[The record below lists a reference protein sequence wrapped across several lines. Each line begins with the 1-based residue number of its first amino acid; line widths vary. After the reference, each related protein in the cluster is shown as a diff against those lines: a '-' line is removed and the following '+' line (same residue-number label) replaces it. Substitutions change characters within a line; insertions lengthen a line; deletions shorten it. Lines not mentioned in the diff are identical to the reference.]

1 MTRLMLPNRRR
12 LLAFGAAFPFA
23 CMAQAAPCTLAAEQE
38 VGPFYIAD
46 EALRGDIVED
56 RVGLPLTLRL
66 QVLDSRTCRPLAA
79 TVDLWHCDA
88 MGLYSGFTQM
98 PEMGPAPGGPPPQG
112 PPPEGAPGRPKPGI
126 LRRGPPPGPPPAMR
140 PTDKLTFLRGIQR
153 TDEEG
158 VARFHTIFPGV
169 YPGRTNH
176 VHFKVHVGDHVADHV
191 AHIGQLFFPEELA
204 VSILQRAPYSGHR
217 LRRTTQAEDGIFRGQ
232 GGAASIA
239 AVKVD
244 GAGAAAV
251 ADLAVAVDPTATPA
265 PVGLGRPG

>member
-1 MTRLMLPNRRR
+1 MTRPMLANRR
-12 LLAFGAAFPFA
+12 LLLALGAALPFA
-23 CMAQAAPCTLAAEQE
+23 RSAQAAPCTLAAEQE

-46 EALRGDIVED
+46 EAMRGDIVED
-56 RVGLPLTLRL
+56 RAGLPLELRL

-88 MGLYSGFTQM
+88 MGLYSGFTRI
-98 PEMGPAPGGPPPQG
+98 PEMGS
-112 PPPEGAPGRPKPGI
+112 PPEGAPGRPKPGI
-126 LRRGPPPGPPPAMR
+126 LRRGPPPGPPPMRR

-153 TDEEG
+153 TDSEG
-158 VARFHTIFPGV
+158 MVRFHTIFPGV

-176 VHFKVHVGDHVADHV
+176 IHFKVHITDHVADHV
-191 AHIGQLFFPEELA
+191 AHIGQLFFPEALA

-232 GGAASIA
+232 GGAASMA
-239 AVKVD
+239 TVKMD
-244 GAGAAAV
+244 GAGEAAV

-265 PVGLGRPG
+265 PVGFGRPG